1 MRSLNIKKLTRR
13 HICSVRG
20 CGNKDTVLFAR
31 SADLAGGIFI
41 CRDCVAELASFFF
54 PPEEEKADAV
64 PEPEKTE
71 AETAETSETAETVE
85 TVETGETVE
94 TAESDASTEAVQEK
108 RSSGRGRSA
117 KK

>member
-54 PPEEEKADAV
+54 QPEEEKTEAV
-64 PEPEKTE
+64 P
-71 AETAETSETAETVE
+71 ETVE
-85 TVETGETVE
+85 TVETVE
-94 TAESDASTEAVQEK
+94 TAAEPAESDVSQEAVQEK
-108 RSSGRGRSA
+108 RSRGRSA

>member
-1 MRSLNIKKLTRR
+1 MRSLNIKKLSRR

-54 PPEEEKADAV
+54 PPDEEKSEIA
-64 PEPEKTE
+64 
-71 AETAETSETAETVE
+71 AETAETA
-85 TVETGETVE
+85 E
-94 TAESDASTEAVQEK
+94 TAESDVSPEAVPEK

>member
-54 PPEEEKADAV
+54 PPEEEKAETV
-64 PEPEKTE
+64 PEPD
-71 AETAETSETAETVE
+71 ETAAES
-85 TVETGETVE
+85 
-94 TAESDASTEAVQEK
+94 AESDVSPEAVQDK

>member
-20 CGNKDTVLFAR
+20 CGNKETVLFAR

-54 PPEEEKADAV
+54 PPEEEKAEAV
-64 PEPEKTE
+64 PE
-71 AETAETSETAETVE
+71 SAETVE
-85 TVETGETVE
+85 TVETVETAETAE

-117 KK
+117 NK

>member
-1 MRSLNIKKLTRR
+1 MRSLNIKKLSRK

-54 PPEEEKADAV
+54 HPDEEKSETA
-64 PEPEKTE
+64 
-71 AETAETSETAETVE
+71 AETAETA
-85 TVETGETVE
+85 E
-94 TAESDASTEAVQEK
+94 TAESDDSTEAVQEK

>member
-1 MRSLNIKKLTRR
+1 MRSLNIKKLSRK

-41 CRDCVAELASFFF
+41 CRDCVAELSSFFF
-54 PPEEEKADAV
+54 PPEEEKAETA
-64 PEPEKTE
+64 
-71 AETAETSETAETVE
+71 AETAETAETAA
-85 TVETGETVE
+85 E
-94 TAESDASTEAVQEK
+94 TAESDDSTEAVPEK

>member
-1 MRSLNIKKLTRR
+1 MRSLNIKKLSRR

-20 CGNKDTVLFAR
+20 CGNKETVLFAR

-64 PEPEKTE
+64 PDSE
-71 AETAETSETAETVE
+71 ETTPETV
-85 TVETGETVE
+85 
-94 TAESDASTEAVQEK
+94 ESDASQEAVPEK

>member
-1 MRSLNIKKLTRR
+1 MRSLNIKKLSRK

-41 CRDCVAELASFFF
+41 CRDCVSELASFFF
-54 PPEEEKADAV
+54 PPDEEKTGTAAGS
-64 PEPEKTE
+64 
-71 AETAETSETAETVE
+71 AETAETAETD
-85 TVETGETVE
+85 E
-94 TAESDASTEAVQEK
+94 TAESDASPEAVPEK

>member
-1 MRSLNIKKLTRR
+1 MRSLNIKKLSRK

-31 SADLAGGIFI
+31 SSDLAGGIFI

-54 PPEEEKADAV
+54 PPEEEQTETV
-64 PEPEKTE
+64 PES
-71 AETAETSETAETVE
+71 AENADTVE
-85 TVETGETVE
+85 SD
-94 TAESDASTEAVQEK
+94 ESPEEVQEK

>member
-1 MRSLNIKKLTRR
+1 MRSLNIKKLSRK

-20 CGNKDTVLFAR
+20 CGNKETVLFAR

-54 PPEEEKADAV
+54 PPEEEKSETA
-64 PEPEKTE
+64 
-71 AETAETSETAETVE
+71 AETAETAETD
-85 TVETGETVE
+85 ETVE
-94 TAESDASTEAVQEK
+94 TAESDDSTEAVQEK

>member
-54 PPEEEKADAV
+54 PPEKEKAEAV
-64 PEPEKTE
+64 P
-71 AETAETSETAETVE
+71 ETAETVE
-85 TVETGETVE
+85 TAAE
-94 TAESDASTEAVQEK
+94 TAEIDASPETVPEK

-117 KK
+117 NK

>member
-1 MRSLNIKKLTRR
+1 MRSLNIKKLTRK

-20 CGNKDTVLFAR
+20 CGNKETVLFAR

-54 PPEEEKADAV
+54 PPEEEQTETV
-64 PEPEKTE
+64 PGSE
-71 AETAETSETAETVE
+71 ETAA
-85 TVETGETVE
+85 E
-94 TAESDASTEAVQEK
+94 TAESDASTETVPEK
-108 RSSGRGRSA
+108 RSRGRSA

>member
-54 PPEEEKADAV
+54 PPEEGKADAV
-64 PEPEKTE
+64 PDSE
-71 AETAETSETAETVE
+71 ETAAETAETVE
-85 TVETGETVE
+85 TVET
-94 TAESDASTEAVQEK
+94 AEIDASPEAVPEK
-108 RSSGRGRSA
+108 RSRGRSA

>member
-1 MRSLNIKKLTRR
+1 MRSLNIKKLSRK

-20 CGNKDTVLFAR
+20 CGNKETVLFAR

-54 PPEEEKADAV
+54 QPDEEKSETA
-64 PEPEKTE
+64 
-71 AETAETSETAETVE
+71 AETAETAETAAETAEI
-85 TVETGETVE
+85 
-94 TAESDASTEAVQEK
+94 DASTEAVPEK

>member
-1 MRSLNIKKLTRR
+1 MRSLNIKKLSRK

-20 CGNKDTVLFAR
+20 CGNKETVLFAR
-31 SADLAGGIFI
+31 SSDLAGGIFI

-54 PPEEEKADAV
+54 QPDEEKSETA
-64 PEPEKTE
+64 
-71 AETAETSETAETVE
+71 AETAETAETAD
-85 TVETGETVE
+85 E

>member
-1 MRSLNIKKLTRR
+1 MRSLNIKKLSRR

-20 CGNKDTVLFAR
+20 CGNKETVLFAR

-41 CRDCVAELASFFF
+41 CRDCVAELSSFFF
-54 PPEEEKADAV
+54 PPEEEKSETVTESTETV
-64 PEPEKTE
+64 PDSE
-71 AETAETSETAETVE
+71 ETAQEAV
-85 TVETGETVE
+85 
-94 TAESDASTEAVQEK
+94 ESDASTEAVQEK

>member
-1 MRSLNIKKLTRR
+1 MRSLNIKKLSRK

-20 CGNKDTVLFAR
+20 CGNKETVLFAR

-54 PPEEEKADAV
+54 PPEEGKADAV
-64 PEPEKTE
+64 PDSE
-71 AETAETSETAETVE
+71 ETAVDTV
-85 TVETGETVE
+85 
-94 TAESDASTEAVQEK
+94 ESDASTEAVPEK

>member
-54 PPEEEKADAV
+54 QPDEEKSETA
-64 PEPEKTE
+64 
-71 AETAETSETAETVE
+71 AETAETA
-85 TVETGETVE
+85 E
-94 TAESDASTEAVQEK
+94 TAESDDSTEAVQEK
-108 RSSGRGRSA
+108 RSSGRGRGE

>member
-1 MRSLNIKKLTRR
+1 MRNLNIKKLTRR

-31 SADLAGGIFI
+31 SSDLAGGIFI

-54 PPEEEKADAV
+54 PPDEEKSETA
-64 PEPEKTE
+64 
-71 AETAETSETAETVE
+71 AETAETAETAA
-85 TVETGETVE
+85 E
-94 TAESDASTEAVQEK
+94 TAESDYSTEAVPEK

>member
-1 MRSLNIKKLTRR
+1 MRSLNIKKLSRR

-54 PPEEEKADAV
+54 PPEEEKAEAV
-64 PEPEKTE
+64 P
-71 AETAETSETAETVE
+71 ETAETAAETDETAT
-85 TVETGETVE
+85 E

>member
-1 MRSLNIKKLTRR
+1 MRSLNIKKLSRK

-41 CRDCVAELASFFF
+41 CRDCVAELSSFFF
-54 PPEEEKADAV
+54 PPEEEKTETV
-64 PEPEKTE
+64 PESE
-71 AETAETSETAETVE
+71 ETAA
-85 TVETGETVE
+85 E

>member
-1 MRSLNIKKLTRR
+1 MRSLNIKKLTRK

-54 PPEEEKADAV
+54 QPEEEKS
-64 PEPEKTE
+64 ET
-71 AETAETSETAETVE
+71 AETAETAA
-85 TVETGETVE
+85 E
-94 TAESDASTEAVQEK
+94 TAESDDSTEAVQEK

>member
-1 MRSLNIKKLTRR
+1 MRSLNIKKLSRK

-20 CGNKDTVLFAR
+20 CGNKETVLFAR
-31 SADLAGGIFI
+31 SSDLAGGIFI

-54 PPEEEKADAV
+54 PPEEGK
-64 PEPEKTE
+64 
-71 AETAETSETAETVE
+71 AETVPESAE
-85 TVETGETVE
+85 TVPETDETAQETVG
-94 TAESDASTEAVQEK
+94 SDASTEAVQEK

>member
-1 MRSLNIKKLTRR
+1 MRSLNIKKLSRK

-41 CRDCVAELASFFF
+41 CRDCVAELSSFFF
-54 PPEEEKADAV
+54 PPEEEKTETV

-71 AETAETSETAETVE
+71 AETAAD
-85 TVETGETVE
+85 
-94 TAESDASTEAVQEK
+94 TAESDDSTEAVPEK

>member
-1 MRSLNIKKLTRR
+1 MRSLNIKKLSRR

-31 SADLAGGIFI
+31 SSDLAGGIFI

-54 PPEEEKADAV
+54 PPDEDKADAV
-64 PEPEKTE
+64 PEPEKTD
-71 AETAETSETAETVE
+71 
-85 TVETGETVE
+85 VE
-94 TAESDASTEAVQEK
+94 TAESDVSPEAVPEK

>member
-1 MRSLNIKKLTRR
+1 MRSLNIKKLSRK

-54 PPEEEKADAV
+54 PPEEGKAETAD
-64 PEPEKTE
+64 ET
-71 AETAETSETAETVE
+71 AETAESAETE
-85 TVETGETVE
+85 AD

-108 RSSGRGRSA
+108 RSRGRSA

>member
-54 PPEEEKADAV
+54 QPEEEKTETV
-64 PEPEKTE
+64 PESE
-71 AETAETSETAETVE
+71 ETAA
-85 TVETGETVE
+85 E

>member
-41 CRDCVAELASFFF
+41 CRDCVAELYSFFF
-54 PPEEEKADAV
+54 PQEEEKAETV
-64 PEPEKTE
+64 PES
-71 AETAETSETAETVE
+71 AETAAETSETAET
-85 TVETGETVE
+85 G
-94 TAESDASTEAVQEK
+94 ESDASTETVPEK
-108 RSSGRGRSA
+108 RSSGRGRSV

>member
-1 MRSLNIKKLTRR
+1 MRSLNIKKLSRR

-20 CGNKDTVLFAR
+20 CGNKETVLFAR
-31 SADLAGGIFI
+31 AADLAGGIFI

-54 PPEEEKADAV
+54 PPEEEKTEAV
-64 PEPEKTE
+64 PESDEIVP
-71 AETAETSETAETVE
+71 ETVE
-85 TVETGETVE
+85 TVETAE
-94 TAESDASTEAVQEK
+94 TAERDASTEEVQEK

>member
-1 MRSLNIKKLTRR
+1 MRSLNIKKLTRK

-54 PPEEEKADAV
+54 PPDEEKTGTAAGS
-64 PEPEKTE
+64 
-71 AETAETSETAETVE
+71 AETAETD
-85 TVETGETVE
+85 E
-94 TAESDASTEAVQEK
+94 TAESDASPETVPEK

>member
-20 CGNKDTVLFAR
+20 CGNKETVLFAR

-54 PPEEEKADAV
+54 PPEEEK
-64 PEPEKTE
+64 TE
-71 AETAETSETAETVE
+71 AAPETVE
-85 TVETGETVE
+85 TVETVE
-94 TAESDASTEAVQEK
+94 TAEIDASQETAPEK

>member
-1 MRSLNIKKLTRR
+1 MRSLNIKKLTRK

-54 PPEEEKADAV
+54 PPEEEKS
-64 PEPEKTE
+64 
-71 AETAETSETAETVE
+71 ETAAETAETVE
-85 TVETGETVE
+85 TVETAETAAE
-94 TAESDASTEAVQEK
+94 TAESDDSTEAVQEK

>member
-1 MRSLNIKKLTRR
+1 MRSLNIKKLSRK

-20 CGNKDTVLFAR
+20 CGNKETVLFAR
-31 SADLAGGIFI
+31 SSDLAGGIFI

-54 PPEEEKADAV
+54 PPDEEKTGTAAGS
-64 PEPEKTE
+64 
-71 AETAETSETAETVE
+71 AETAETAETD
-85 TVETGETVE
+85 E
-94 TAESDASTEAVQEK
+94 TAESDASPEAVPEK

>member
-1 MRSLNIKKLTRR
+1 MRSLNIKKLTRK

-54 PPEEEKADAV
+54 PPEEGKAETA
-64 PEPEKTE
+64 
-71 AETAETSETAETVE
+71 AETAESAETAA
-85 TVETGETVE
+85 E
-94 TAESDASTEAVQEK
+94 TAESDASTEAVPEK

>member
-20 CGNKDTVLFAR
+20 CGNKETVLFAR

-54 PPEEEKADAV
+54 PPEEEKTETV
-64 PEPEKTE
+64 PE
-71 AETAETSETAETVE
+71 SAETVE
-85 TVETGETVE
+85 TVETEETE
-94 TAESDASTEAVQEK
+94 GIDASPEAVPEK
-108 RSSGRGRSA
+108 RSRGRSA

>member
-1 MRSLNIKKLTRR
+1 MRSLNIKKLSRK

-20 CGNKDTVLFAR
+20 CGNKETVLFAR
-31 SADLAGGIFI
+31 SSDLAGGIFI

-54 PPEEEKADAV
+54 PPEEGKAETV

-71 AETAETSETAETVE
+71 AETAA
-85 TVETGETVE
+85 E
-94 TAESDASTEAVQEK
+94 TAESDASTEAVPEK

>member
-20 CGNKDTVLFAR
+20 CGNKETVLFAR

-41 CRDCVAELASFFF
+41 CRDCVAELASFFS
-54 PPEEEKADAV
+54 PEEEKTETV
-64 PEPEKTE
+64 PES
-71 AETAETSETAETVE
+71 AETAAEA
-85 TVETGETVE
+85 
-94 TAESDASTEAVQEK
+94 AESDASTETVPEK

>member
-1 MRSLNIKKLTRR
+1 MRSLNIKKLSRK

-41 CRDCVAELASFFF
+41 CRDCVAELSSFFF
-54 PPEEEKADAV
+54 PPDEEKTGTAAGS
-64 PEPEKTE
+64 
-71 AETAETSETAETVE
+71 AETAETD
-85 TVETGETVE
+85 E
-94 TAESDASTEAVQEK
+94 TAESDASMEAVPEK

>member
-1 MRSLNIKKLTRR
+1 MRDLNIKKLTRR

-54 PPEEEKADAV
+54 PPEEEQTETV
-64 PEPEKTE
+64 PES
-71 AETAETSETAETVE
+71 AETAA
-85 TVETGETVE
+85 E
-94 TAESDASTEAVQEK
+94 TAESDASTETAPEN
-108 RSSGRGRSA
+108 RSRGRSA